1 MHHHRPHV
9 VRPDSRRL
17 ADEAE
22 QWKSELWDAHVGP
35 LSVMVVQ
42 HRPLVAP
49 PLLGA
54 LQEDKTKQE
63 INKKNFNRDSNQV
76 KLKECWSRE
85 VCLLILGPIRNVK

>member
-22 QWKSELWDAHVGP
+22 QRKSELWDAHVGP
-35 LSVMVVQ
+35 LSVMVVL

-54 LQEDKTKQE
+54 LQEDETKQE
-63 INKKNFNRDSNQV
+63 MNKKTSTGTRIESN
-76 KLKECWSRE
+76 LKGAGPERY
-85 VCLLILGPIRNVK
+85 VC